1 MQLKKQNNVR
11 KALALATA
19 SLLGNPVNAASTD
32 EAWEL
37 DTALMVYSETDRV
50 QAIKPVISAKKNLG
64 EEEIV
69 SFRFLVD
76 SLTGASPNGAIAA
89 DTVQTFTSASG
100 ESTYTVPA
108 GETPLDPEFLD
119 TRWALNGSWEKPL
132 TRLTKVI
139 LGANVSKEEDYNS
152 LGVSASLAS
161 DFNQRNTTLTA
172 GLAVNSDTIE
182 PYNGVPDPFSV
193 MDIAVPK
200 STSTTSE
207 DKTVSDFLL
216 GWTQVVDRTTLM
228 QLNLNIGR
236 DSGYMTDPYKI
247 LSVVLPGTET
257 LRPVNPYLY
266 EHRPDSR
273 QRQALYWKM
282 VKNLSGDVAN
292 LSYRYYWDDWEI
304 TSHTVDMHYRFNL
317 NNKRYLQPHVRYYQ
331 QSRADFYYYKL
342 VDGVPLP
349 EFASAD
355 YRLADLTT
363 STVGFKY
370 GFSTSKDNEMSARLE
385 YMKQSADGDD
395 PFPDVEAV
403 IFQLS
408 YTGSFNSLL

>member
-19 SLLGNPVNAASTD
+19 SLLGNPVNAASSD

-37 DTALMVYSETDRV
+37 DSALMVYSETDRV

-69 SFRFLVD
+69 NFRFLID
-76 SLTGASPNGAIAA
+76 SLSGASPNGAIAA
-89 DTVQTFTSASG
+89 DTAQTFTSASG

-108 GETPLDPEFLD
+108 GETPLDPEFKD

-132 TRLTKVI
+132 SRLTKTI
-139 LGANVSKEEDYNS
+139 LGANVSKEEDYQS
-152 LGVSASLAS
+152 LGVSVSLAS

-193 MDIAVPK
+193 MDVGVPK

-247 LSVVLPGTET
+247 LSVVDPGTET
-257 LRPVNPYLY
+257 ICTVCAIGPYLY

-273 QRQALYWKM
+273 QR
-282 VKNLSGDVAN
+282 
-292 LSYRYYWDDWEI
+292 
-304 TSHTVDMHYRFNL
+304 
-317 NNKRYLQPHVRYYQ
+317 
-331 QSRADFYYYKL
+331 
-342 VDGVPLP
+342 
-349 EFASAD
+349 
-355 YRLADLTT
+355 
-363 STVGFKY
+363 
-370 GFSTSKDNEMSARLE
+370 ARHR
-385 YMKQSADGDD
+385 
-395 PFPDVEAV
+395 
-403 IFQLS
+403 
-408 YTGSFNSLL
+408 